1 MEKYIVE
8 NQKVFDYNKKEKNIY
23 FEKNFFEI
31 IKFHQK
37 NCKDYFSILKK
48 LGFQL
53 NKKTKSSDAPPIPV
67 SIFKD
72 NKLYSC
78 KEKNI
83 VKKLLSSGT
92 TGNKQSQIFLDATN
106 SKVQT
111 KVLVQIMEYFFGK
124 KRMPMLIIDK
134 KFEYKDRTNLLAS
147 QAAVNGF
154 SILAKK
160 TYFALHSNGQINLK
174 EIKKFMEE
182 FAGEKK
188 IVFGFTNKIFEF
200 FLEKQNLSKNLQF
213 KNCILLH
220 GGGWKKIES
229 KSMDPKKFK
238 SELKKRYN
246 FKKIVNYYGL
256 IEQTGSIFVEC
267 NKCDAFKCSIYSD
280 VYVRD
285 ENLKIEKQKN
295 KEGLIQLMSLLPSS
309 YPGNNILTEDLGV
322 VCSSKTCKCN
332 FKGKRFKIM
341 GRSKESEIRGC
352 ANI

>member
-8 NQKVFDYNKKEKNIY
+8 NKKVFDFNKKERNSFFK
-23 FEKNFFEI
+23 KNFFEM

-37 NCKDYFSILKK
+37 NCKDYFRILKK
-48 LGFQL
+48 LSFKL
-53 NKKTKSSDAPPIPV
+53 NKKTQVTDIPPIPV
-67 SIFKD
+67 SLFKD

-78 KEKNI
+78 KEKMI

-111 KVLVQIMEYFFGK
+111 KVLVQIMEHFFGK

-134 KFEYKDRTNLLAS
+134 KFENKDRSKLLAS

-160 TYFALHSNGQINLK
+160 TYFALHSNGQINLE
-174 EIKKFMEE
+174 EIEKFLEE
-182 FAGEKK
+182 FADEKK
-188 IVFGFTNKIFEF
+188 IIFGFTNKVFQF
-200 FLEKQNLSKNLQF
+200 FLEKHNLSKNIQF

-238 SELKKRYN
+238 FELKKRYN

-285 ENLKIEKQKN
+285 ENLRIEKKN
-295 KEGLIQLMSLLPSS
+295 NQIGLIQLMSLLPSS
-309 YPGNNILTEDLGV
+309 YPGNNILTEDLGII
-322 VCSSKTCKCN
+322 CSNDICKCD
-332 FKGKRFKIM
+332 FKGKLFRVI

>member
-8 NQKVFDYNKKEKNIY
+8 NQKVFDYNKKERNIY

-37 NCKDYFSILKK
+37 NCKDYSSILKK
-48 LGFQL
+48 LSFQL
-53 NKKTKSSDAPPIPV
+53 NKKTKSIDIPPIPV

-78 KEKNI
+78 REKKI

-160 TYFALHSNGQINLK
+160 TYFAFHSNGQINLK

-182 FAGEKK
+182 FAEEKK

-200 FLEKQNLSKNLQF
+200 FLEKHNLPKNIQF
-213 KNCILLH
+213 KNCTLLH

-267 NKCDAFKCSIYSD
+267 NKCDSFKCSIYSD

-309 YPGNNILTEDLGV
+309 YPGNNILTEDLGLI
-322 VCSSKTCKCN
+322 CSSETCKCN
-332 FKGKRFKIM
+332 FKGKRFKII

>member
-8 NQKVFDYNKKEKNIY
+8 NQKVFNFKKKERNSY

-37 NCKDYFSILKK
+37 NCKDYSSILKK
-48 LGFQL
+48 LSFQL
-53 NKKTKSSDAPPIPV
+53 NKKTKSIDIPPIPV

-78 KEKNI
+78 REKKI

-134 KFEYKDRTNLLAS
+134 KFEHKNRTNLLAS

-160 TYFALHSNGQINLK
+160 TYFALNSNGEINLN

-182 FAGEKK
+182 FAEEKK
-188 IVFGFTNKIFEF
+188 IVFGFTNKVFEF
-200 FLEKQNLSKNLQF
+200 FLEKQNLSKNVKF
-213 KNCILLH
+213 NNCILLH

-238 SELKKRYN
+238 FELKKRYN

-285 ENLKIEKQKN
+285 ENLKIEKKNN

-322 VCSSKTCKCN
+322 ICPSQTCTCN
-332 FKGKRFKIM
+332 FNGKRFKIM

>member
-8 NQKVFDYNKKEKNIY
+8 NKKVFDYKKKEKNS
-23 FEKNFFEI
+23 FFKKNFLEI

-37 NCKDYFSILKK
+37 NCKDYFSILKN
-48 LGFQL
+48 LSFQL
-53 NKKTKSSDAPPIPV
+53 NKKIKITDIPPIPV

-78 KEKNI
+78 NEKKI
-83 VKKLLSSGT
+83 IKKLLSSGT
-92 TGNKQSQIFLDATN
+92 TGNKQSQIFLDAVN

-134 KFEYKDRTNLLAS
+134 KFEYKDRTKLLAS

-160 TYFALHSNGQINLK
+160 TYFALHSNGQINLE

-182 FAGEKK
+182 FADEEK
-188 IVFGFTNKIFEF
+188 IVFGFTNKVFEF
-200 FLEKQNLSKNLQF
+200 FLEKQNLFKDMQF
-213 KNCILLH
+213 KNCMLLH

-229 KSMDPKKFK
+229 KSMSPKKFK

-246 FKKIVNYYGL
+246 FKKILNYYGL

-267 NKCDAFKCSIYSD
+267 NKCDSFKCSIYSD

-285 ENLKIEKQKN
+285 ENLKIEQQHN
-295 KEGLIQLMSLLPSS
+295 KKGLIQLMSLLPSS
-309 YPGNNILTEDLGV
+309 YPGNNILTEDLGLI
-322 VCSSKTCKCN
+322 CSSKTCKCN
-332 FKGKRFKIM
+332 FKGKRFKII
-341 GRSKESEIRGC
+341 GRSKESEVRGC

>member
-1 MEKYIVE
+1 MEKYIVDVK
-8 NQKVFDYNKKEKNIY
+8 KVFDFKKKERNNF

-160 TYFALHSNGQINLK
+160 TYFAFHSNGQINLK

-182 FAGEKK
+182 FAEEKK

-200 FLEKQNLSKNLQF
+200 FLEKHNLPKNIQF
-213 KNCILLH
+213 KNCTLLH

-267 NKCDAFKCSIYSD
+267 NKCDSFKCSIYSD

-309 YPGNNILTEDLGV
+309 YPGNNILTEDLGLI
-322 VCSSKTCKCN
+322 CSSETCKCN
-332 FKGKRFKIM
+332 FKGKRFKII

>member
-8 NQKVFDYNKKEKNIY
+8 DKKVFNFKKKERNSFFKKKL
-23 FEKNFFEI
+23 FEM

-37 NCKDYFSILKK
+37 NCKDYFSILKN
-48 LGFQL
+48 LNFQFS
-53 NKKTKSSDAPPIPV
+53 KKTKITDIPAIPV

-78 KEKNI
+78 KEKKI
-83 VKKLLSSGT
+83 IKKLLSSGT

-134 KFEYKDRTNLLAS
+134 KFEYQDRTKLSAS

-160 TYFALHSNGQINLK
+160 TYFALHSNGQINLE

-182 FAGEKK
+182 FADEEK
-188 IVFGFTNKIFEF
+188 IVFGFTNKVFEF
-200 FLEKQNLSKNLQF
+200 FLEKQNLFEDMQF
-213 KNCILLH
+213 KNCMLLH

-229 KSMDPKKFK
+229 KSMSPKKFK

-246 FKKIVNYYGL
+246 FKKILNYYGL

-267 NKCDAFKCSIYSD
+267 NKCDSFKCSIYSD

-285 ENLKIEKQKN
+285 ENLKIEQQHN

-309 YPGNNILTEDLGV
+309 YPGNNILTEDLGLI
-322 VCSSKTCKCN
+322 CSSKTCKCK
-332 FKGKRFKIM
+332 FKGKRFKII
-341 GRSKESEIRGC
+341 GRSKESEVRGC

>member
-8 NQKVFDYNKKEKNIY
+8 NKKVFNFKKKERDKF
-23 FEKNFFEI
+23 FEKSFYEL
-31 IKFHQK
+31 IKFHEK
-37 NCKDYFSILKK
+37 NCKNYSLILKK
-48 LGFQL
+48 MGFQI
-53 NKKTKSSDAPPIPV
+53 NKKAKSSETPPLPV

-78 KEKNI
+78 KEKKI
-83 VKKLLSSGT
+83 VKKLFSSGT
-92 TGNKQSQIFLDATN
+92 TGNKQSQIFLDAIN

-124 KRMPMLIIDK
+124 KRMPMLIIEK
-134 KFEYKDRTNLLAS
+134 KFEHKDRTNLLAS

-160 TYFALHSNGQINLK
+160 TYFALHSNGQINLE
-174 EIKKFMEE
+174 EIEKFLEE
-182 FAGEKK
+182 FTDEKK
-188 IVFGFTNKIFEF
+188 IIFGFTNKVFQF
-200 FLEKQNLSKNLQF
+200 FLEKQNLPKNIQF

-229 KSMDPKKFK
+229 KSMDPQKFK
-238 SELKKRYN
+238 IELKKRYN

-285 ENLKIEKQKN
+285 ENLKIEKKNN

-322 VCSSKTCKCN
+322 ICPSQTCKCN
-332 FKGKRFKIM
+332 FKGKRFKIK

>member
-8 NQKVFDYNKKEKNIY
+8 NKKVFSFSKKEKKQ
-23 FEKNFFEI
+23 FFGKSFFEM

-37 NCKDYFSILKK
+37 NCKNYFSIFKK
-48 LGFQL
+48 LGFKL
-53 NKKTKSSDAPPIPV
+53 TKKTKISETPPIPV
-67 SIFKD
+67 SIFKN
-72 NKLYSC
+72 NKLFSC
-78 KEKNI
+78 KENKI

-92 TGNKQSQIFLDATN
+92 TGNKQSEIFLEAIN

-111 KVLVQIMEYFFGK
+111 KVLVQIMEHFFGK
-124 KRMPMLIIDK
+124 KRIPMLIIDK
-134 KFEYKDRTNLLAS
+134 KVEDRNRSNLVAS

-160 TYFALHSNGQINLK
+160 TYFALKSNGEINFDDLRN
-174 EIKKFMEE
+174 FQEE
-182 FAGEKK
+182 FRDDEK
-188 IVFGFTNKIFEF
+188 IIFGFTNKIFEF
-200 FLEKQNLSKNLQF
+200 FLEKQNSIKDINF

-220 GGGWKKIES
+220 GGGWKKVEA
-229 KSMDPKKFK
+229 KSMESKKFK
-238 SELKKRYN
+238 FELNKKYN

-267 NKCDAFKCSIYSD
+267 DKCDAFKCSIYSD

-285 ENLKIEKQKN
+285 ENLRIEKKN
-295 KEGLIQLMSLLPSS
+295 NQIGLIQLMSLLPSS
-309 YPGNNILTEDLGV
+309 YPGNNILTEDLGII
-322 VCSSKTCKCN
+322 CSNDICKCD
-332 FKGKRFKIM
+332 FKGKLFRVI

>member
-8 NQKVFDYNKKEKNIY
+8 NQKVFDYNKKERNIY

-37 NCKDYFSILKK
+37 NCKDYSSILKK
-48 LGFQL
+48 LSFQL
-53 NKKTKSSDAPPIPV
+53 NKKTKSIDIPPIPV

-78 KEKNI
+78 REKKI

-134 KFEYKDRTNLLAS
+134 KFEYKDRTNLIAS

>member
-8 NQKVFDYNKKEKNIY
+8 DKKVFNFKKKERNSFFKKNL
-23 FEKNFFEI
+23 FEM

-37 NCKDYFSILKK
+37 NCKDYFSILKN
-48 LGFQL
+48 LNFQFS
-53 NKKTKSSDAPPIPV
+53 KKTKITDIPAIPV

-78 KEKNI
+78 KEKKI
-83 VKKLLSSGT
+83 IKKLLSSGT

-134 KFEYKDRTNLLAS
+134 KFEYQDRTKLSAS

-160 TYFALHSNGQINLK
+160 TYFALHSNGQINLE

-182 FAGEKK
+182 FVDDEK
-188 IVFGFTNKIFEF
+188 IVFGFTNKVFEF
-200 FLEKQNLSKNLQF
+200 FLEKQNLFQDMQF
-213 KNCILLH
+213 KNCMLLH

-229 KSMDPKKFK
+229 KSMSPKKFK

-246 FKKIVNYYGL
+246 FKKILNYYGL

-267 NKCDAFKCSIYSD
+267 NKCDSFKCSIYSD

-285 ENLKIEKQKN
+285 ENLKIEQQYN

-309 YPGNNILTEDLGV
+309 YPGNNILTEDLGLI
-322 VCSSKTCKCN
+322 CSSKTCKCN
-332 FKGKRFKIM
+332 FKGKRFKII
-341 GRSKESEIRGC
+341 GRSKESEVRGC

>member
-8 NQKVFDYNKKEKNIY
+8 NQKVFDYNKKERNIY

-160 TYFALHSNGQINLK
+160 TYFAFHSNGQINLK

-182 FAGEKK
+182 FAEEKK

-200 FLEKQNLSKNLQF
+200 FLEKHNLPKNIQF
-213 KNCILLH
+213 KNCTLLH

-267 NKCDAFKCSIYSD
+267 NKCDSFKCSIYSD

-309 YPGNNILTEDLGV
+309 YPGNNILTEDLGLI
-322 VCSSKTCKCN
+322 CSSETCKCN
-332 FKGKRFKIM
+332 FKGKRFKII